1 MALFK
6 ILKGQ
11 QARLPNTSKQGYAY
25 YTTDKGKFY
34 IFNSETQRRTLNPD
48 IKITIG
54 NQTKTSTTLSPE
66 VAFDLASIGAAAADH
81 NHDNRYLKLSGGTM
95 TGTITLLGNQY
106 ADSYSG
112 ALNANNSNIYGVNS
126 IYTANL
132 ADTSAEGIHF
142 YRTSTTVDS
151 LWIKN
156 GVIYFTPNRT
166 LGKTGIDYTIIHS
179 GNYTDYTVKKDG
191 TGATGNWNIN
201 INKNA
206 ATATKLQ
213 TPRSLWGNS
222 FDGSS
227 DISGNITLKDGDQLN
242 MQGEGDGFAFN
253 YWDGKTTPQSTR
265 FYDGQANQIV
275 RFASNGN
282 VGIGTS
288 NPTSKLQVN
297 GDSLF
302 QGETVTRIVR
312 PEETK
317 KYSLGTDDYKWSALY
332 VSGNAQ
338 IDGSIK
344 NLAVNG
350 GIYWNPYVES
360 TDDAS
365 DVASIEVIKTGVAG
379 GTQLRIQQQNDVNDV
394 VNIVTQA
401 TTGFKHNGHTVW
413 DDTNDGP
420 GSGADAD
427 LLDGCHGSY
436 QPSPNTYVRRED
448 NGYTKQNY
456 ILYTPNKGQNPSI
469 GSFVVT
475 NTGDNYLRFATKTNV
490 VNQLA
495 ESPGTLINNNGHTY
509 SITVTGN
516 ANTYYPVVID
526 TPLEKEAINYVSIWK
541 NLGSQTATYTGN
553 HDSGTSSMWLIY
565 EVRKWLQDGN
575 GGYLKCWYYSMPYA
589 NLCAT
594 TSAAGSG
601 SGKLVVY
608 LRGGGTSYNISTTY
622 KSSVSVYYQ
631 QTNLGDNSYPV
642 RVSPTTSISNS
653 GKCSTTFLGYGD
665 VAGNAD
671 TSTIPLGFAS
681 RNTNATW
688 GNQTGTTITCW
699 DQSSGG
705 SVEFRRNNPSNGKL
719 SIKVNGRF
727 YGNEGSYPAMLI
739 RWRNDYWGL
748 GNPDGDD
755 SDWIRTTVNGLIPFQ
770 SGGQGNGHSALGTS
784 SWYFKEAFIDTV
796 NGTNLYL
803 RGQTGNRLI
812 WLNSSK
818 MLDTTGHYASG
829 SKIAVNSTEEP
840 GYNFYVNG
848 NSYFTGTIRAKTVGS
863 SWIDGQKGTDRSAL
877 LVTDATDSD
886 SYWPWISHHNISSK
900 RYFSL
905 GQLANSIYLIGTT
918 DTRTTNGYDYG
929 WQFDF
934 SNGVMTVPGNI
945 QPVSTNTQTLG
956 TSSLRWAKVYIGTA
970 DTYGSTTKGVYWNAG
985 VPTAMTYE
993 LKSTVNN
1000 GTATRIAYYSGTNAV
1015 SSGSIVTDGSFLHD
1029 VSSLYVTKNDWE
1041 FALGHNYTNQ
1051 DAYLSAD
1058 AGGIRI
1064 QFQNMDVGQTYTWIR
1079 PDFIQIGKKASD
1091 GNNSAMIW
1099 TDNASGSITANGT
1112 IKAGSNLQL
1121 WTDEQGGNID
1131 IIDNSSTRHYQFD
1144 AFDGNLR
1151 LYSQKCSD
1159 NSGFLVITLLD
1170 ANGNTTLNNI
1180 YGNAQH
1186 LLINGVTW
1194 SSNWNWSGQGGQPA
1208 WLWGSNDGAN
1218 MYVWNPSNFSVYR
1231 AKELY
1236 NTDTGTNRIYCGP
1249 NDSADGA
1256 GGRLNNLVISSWWGV
1271 SFTTGC
1277 GGTNYSGTTA
1287 VGIDCRYGNISAGGS
1302 LWISQH
1308 NDTGGGLHLG
1318 DDGGFYDFNNGYGT
1332 AAFSS
1337 GLIVARGKDQ
1347 NNTAIS
1353 LAVEG
1358 RGWAYSSSEAQFGVH
1373 CDSSGRNFYLYANG
1387 TNRGIFS
1394 AGAGSVILLHNDDI
1408 IHMYANSYHN
1418 KSDIRL
1424 KQNIF
1429 NLKQKQSINFIR
1441 QLQPV
1446 KFQFKHTDKYCF
1458 GFIAQDVLKVMKNF
1472 NLKEKDYN
1480 LVTKPEFDPNHPEN
1494 ERYYDISYTELIA
1507 PTIKAVQ
1514 YLDKQIEQNK
1524 QKEKELQQ
1532 QILKLKSQI
1541 QLLNAKLDTLV
1552 VSHL

>member
-34 IFNSETQRRTLNPD
+34 IFNSKTQRRTLNPD

-66 VAFDLASIGAAAADH
+66 VAFDLASIGAAAAGH
-81 NHDNRYLKLSGGTM
+81 NHDDKYLKLSGGTM
-95 TGTITLLGNQY
+95 TGDIIFTNK
-106 ADSYSG
+106 D
-112 ALNANNSNIYGVNS
+112 ANRLIWTDKNKKV
-126 IYTANL
+126 
-132 ADTSAEGIHF
+132 
-142 YRTSTTVDS
+142 STTGHYATSDRVAINS
-151 LWIKN
+151 ASYPGYNLLVN
-156 GVIYFTPNRT
+156 GTT
-166 LGKTGIDYTIIHS
+166 HLQGQ
-179 GNYTDYTVKKDG
+179 
-191 TGATGNWNIN
+191 
-201 INKNA
+201 A
-206 ATATKLQ
+206 ATRT
-213 TPRSLWGNS
+213 
-222 FDGSS
+222 
-227 DISGNITLKDGDQLN
+227 
-242 MQGEGDGFAFN
+242 
-253 YWDGKTTPQSTR
+253 
-265 FYDGQANQIV
+265 
-275 RFASNGN
+275 
-282 VGIGTS
+282 
-288 NPTSKLQVN
+288 
-297 GDSLF
+297 
-302 QGETVTRIVR
+302 VR
-312 PEETK
+312 PDENK
-317 KYSLGTDDYKWSALY
+317 QYSLGTNDYRWSALY
-332 VSGNAQ
+332 VAGNAQ

-360 TDDAS
+360 TGDAS
-365 DVASIEVIKTGVAG
+365 DAASIEVIKAGVSG
-379 GTQLRIQQQNDVNDV
+379 GTQLRIQQQNDANDV
-394 VNIVTQA
+394 VNIVTNA

-413 DDTNDGP
+413 DDANDGP

-436 QPSPNTYVRRED
+436 QPSANTYVRREG

-509 SITVTGN
+509 SITVTGD

-541 NLGSQTATYTGN
+541 NLGSKTATYTGN
-553 HDSGTSSMWLIY
+553 HTNGTSSMWLIY
-565 EVRKWLQDGN
+565 EVRTQYWDGN

-589 NLCAT
+589 NLCANT
-594 TSAAGSG
+594 ISAGKSA
-601 SGKLVVY
+601 GKLVVY
-608 LRGGGTSYNISTTY
+608 LRGGTTSYNISTTY

-642 RVSPTTSISNS
+642 RVSPTTSISNR

-665 VAGNAD
+665 VVGNAD
-671 TSTIPLGFAS
+671 SATIPLGFAS

-739 RWRNDYWGL
+739 RWRNNYWGL

-755 SDWIRTTVNGLIPFQ
+755 SDWIRTPVNGLIPFQ
-770 SGGQGNGHSALGTS
+770 SGGQGNGNSALGTS

-803 RGQTGNRLI
+803 RGQTANRLV

-905 GQLANSIYLIGTT
+905 GQSANSIYLIGTT

-929 WQFDF
+929 WQFNF

-1015 SSGSIVTDGSFLHD
+1015 SSGSIVTNGSFLHN
-1029 VSSLYVTKNDWE
+1029 VSSLYVTKNDWV
-1041 FALGHNYTNQ
+1041 FDLGHNYTNQ

-1064 QFQNMDVGQTYTWIR
+1064 AFNTTNEGQTMTSIR
-1079 PDFIQIGKKASD
+1079 PDSIYIGKKDSD
-1091 GNNSAMIW
+1091 GDFHDTIT
-1099 TDNASGSITANGT
+1099 TDNASGSITMTGQL
-1112 IKAGSNLQL
+1112 KVGDKVKL
-1121 WTDEQGGNID
+1121 WTDSEGGNID
-1131 IIDNSSTRHYQFD
+1131 LIDNSSTRHYQID
-1144 AFDGNLR
+1144 AFNGNLR
-1151 LYSQKCSD
+1151 LYSQLYQND
-1159 NSGFLVITLLD
+1159 SGLLRITLLD
-1170 ANGNTTLNNI
+1170 TNGNTTLNNI
-1180 YGNAQH
+1180 YTSTIYA
-1186 LLINGVTW
+1186 
-1194 SSNWNWSGQGGQPA
+1194 SNWFRSQGDSGWYNQNYDGGWYMSDSTWIRSFHNKSLYTGTGTIRSEREIQSTSIGGVCQFRA
-1208 WLWGSNDGAN
+1208 IGGAYGAMLRNDGADTWILLTN
-1218 MYVWNPSNFSVYR
+1218 AWDQYGSWNGLRPFRINNGSGGVYIQTSLIYQHFTPVGNLYVGWN
-1231 AKELY
+1231 E
-1236 NTDTGTNRIYCGP
+1236 G
-1249 NDSADGA
+1249 
-1256 GGRLNNLVISSWWGV
+1256 SSPALTASYG
-1271 SFTTGC
+1271 
-1277 GGTNYSGTTA
+1277 GTTA
-1287 VGIDCRYGNISAGGS
+1287 SGSGNVITEARMRAAIANKHGS
-1302 LWISQH
+1302 
-1308 NDTGGGLHLG
+1308 DRR
-1318 DDGGFYDFNNGYGT
+1318 
-1332 AAFSS
+1332 
-1337 GLIVARGKDQ
+1337 V
-1347 NNTAIS
+1347 
-1353 LAVEG
+1353 
-1358 RGWAYSSSEAQFGVH
+1358 
-1373 CDSSGRNFYLYANG
+1373 
-1387 TNRGIFS
+1387 
-1394 AGAGSVILLHNDDI
+1394 
-1408 IHMYANSYHN
+1408 
-1418 KSDIRL
+1418 
-1424 KQNIF
+1424 KQNIRDLSIQTIKKIYMNF
-1429 NLKQKQSINFIR
+1429 KPVRYEFKQGA
-1441 QLQPV
+1441 LA
-1446 KFQFKHTDKYCF
+1446 DKYAPGERF
-1458 GFIAQDVLKVMKNF
+1458 GYIAQDMESSFLKYGVNPGQLVYHQHNIDKTSKLYSYLGEC
-1472 NLKEKDYN
+1472 NLYTIDYEN
-1480 LVTKPEFDPNHPEN
+1480 LHALHTLMIQQHD
-1494 ERYYDISYTELIA
+1494 S
-1507 PTIKAVQ
+1507 
-1514 YLDKQIEQNK
+1514 QIEQLKKQNK
-1524 QKEKELQQ
+1524 KLQQ
-1532 QILKLKSQI
+1532 QI

>member
-66 VAFDLASIGAAAADH
+66 VAFDLASIGAAAAGH

-95 TGTITLLGNQY
+95 TGDIIFTNK
-106 ADSYSG
+106 D
-112 ALNANNSNIYGVNS
+112 ANRLIWTDEDKKV
-126 IYTANL
+126 
-132 ADTSAEGIHF
+132 
-142 YRTSTTVDS
+142 STT
-151 LWIKN
+151 
-156 GVIYFTPNRT
+156 GHY
-166 LGKTGIDYTIIHS
+166 
-179 GNYTDYTVKKDG
+179 
-191 TGATGNWNIN
+191 ATSDRVAIN
-201 INKNA
+201 
-206 ATATKLQ
+206 
-213 TPRSLWGNS
+213 S
-222 FDGSS
+222 
-227 DISGNITLKDGDQLN
+227 
-242 MQGEGDGFAFN
+242 
-253 YWDGKTTPQSTR
+253 
-265 FYDGQANQIV
+265 
-275 RFASNGN
+275 ASYPGYN
-282 VGIGTS
+282 
-288 NPTSKLQVN
+288 LLVN
-297 GDSLF
+297 GTTLF

-350 GIYWNPYVES
+350 GIYWNPHVES
-360 TDDAS
+360 TGDAS
-365 DVASIEVIKTGVAG
+365 DAASIEVITAGVAG
-379 GTQLRIQQQNDVNDV
+379 GTQLRIQQQNDANDV
-394 VNIVTQA
+394 VNIVTNA

-436 QPSPNTYVRRED
+436 QPSANTYVRREG

-456 ILYTPNKGQNPSI
+456 ILYTPNKDQNPSI

-475 NTGDNYLRFATKTNV
+475 NTGDNYLRFATKINV

-509 SITVTGN
+509 SITVTGD

-553 HDSGTSSMWLIY
+553 HDNGTSSMWLIY
-565 EVRKWLQDGN
+565 EVRKWVQDGN

-594 TSAAGSG
+594 TSAVGSG

-631 QTNLGDNSYPV
+631 QTNLGDSSSPV
-642 RVSPTTSISNS
+642 RVSPTTSISNR
-653 GKCSTTFLGYGD
+653 GKYSTTFLGYGD

-739 RWRNDYWGL
+739 RWRNNYWGL

-755 SDWIRTTVNGLIPFQ
+755 SDQIRTTVNGLIPFQ

-803 RGQTGNRLI
+803 HGQTANRLV
-812 WLNSSK
+812 WLNGSK
-818 MLDTTGHYASG
+818 MLDTAGHYASG
-829 SKIAVNSTEEP
+829 SKVAINSTSEP

-848 NSYFTGTIRAKTVGS
+848 TSYFVNNVGIAGTDTSYKLYVNGKSYFTGTIRAKTVGS

-877 LVTDATDSD
+877 LVTDATDSE

-918 DTRTTNGYDYG
+918 DTRTTDGYDYG

-956 TSSLRWAKVYIGTA
+956 TSSLRWVKVYIGTA

-993 LKSTVNN
+993 LKSTVND

-1015 SSGSIVTDGSFLHD
+1015 SSGSIITDGSYLRNIGGYNN
-1029 VSSLYVTKNDWE
+1029 SSYSLSAESAIINNYLNIAGISSSPTRYKLYV
-1041 FALGHNYTNQ
+1041 
-1051 DAYLSAD
+1051 
-1058 AGGIRI
+1058 
-1064 QFQNMDVGQTYTWIR
+1064 VGQSWISGTLWNQHLYPETTKTYDLGST
-1079 PDFIQIGKKASD
+1079 SY
-1091 GNNSAMIW
+1091 IW
-1099 TDNASGSITANGT
+1099 
-1112 IKAGSNLQL
+1112 
-1121 WTDEQGGNID
+1121 
-1131 IIDNSSTRHYQFD
+1131 
-1144 AFDGNLR
+1144 
-1151 LYSQKCSD
+1151 
-1159 NSGFLVITLLD
+1159 
-1170 ANGNTTLNNI
+1170 NNI
-1180 YGNAQH
+1180 YGNQ
-1186 LLINGVTW
+1186 
-1194 SSNWNWSGQGGQPA
+1194 
-1208 WLWGSNDGAN
+1208 LW
-1218 MYVWNPSNFSVYR
+1218 
-1231 AKELY
+1231 LY
-1236 NTDTGTNRIYCGP
+1236 NLQEGNSDVTDNTEILTSWASNNGF
-1249 NDSADGA
+1249 NDSNAIGKVYKRDAIHLYNYTISKADNRYVKKA
-1256 GGRLNNLVISSWWGV
+1256 GDTMTGNLILNNKKRLIFYTTWTGQIRAGDSDQQPWAGQALRNLVISSWYSV
-1271 SFTTGC
+1271 SFTTSC
-1277 GGTNYSGTTA
+1277 PSQVYTNTTA
-1287 VGIDCRYGNISAGGS
+1287 VGIDCRNGHIMAGG
-1302 LWISQH
+1302 IVFAKNGFSQ
-1308 NDTGGGLHLG
+1308 N
-1318 DDGGFYDFNNGYGT
+1318 
-1332 AAFSS
+1332 
-1337 GLIVARGKDQ
+1337 
-1347 NNTAIS
+1347 
-1353 LAVEG
+1353 
-1358 RGWAYSSSEAQFGVH
+1358 
-1373 CDSSGRNFYLYANG
+1373 
-1387 TNRGIFS
+1387 
-1394 AGAGSVILLHNDDI
+1394 
-1408 IHMYANSYHN
+1408 
-1418 KSDIRL
+1418 SDIRL
-1424 KQNIF
+1424 KKSITTITE
-1429 NLKQKQSINFIR
+1429 KDSINFIR
-1441 QLQPV
+1441 KVSPV
-1446 KFQFKHTDKYCF
+1446 KFQYHEEHRYSF
-1458 GFIAQDVLKVMKNF
+1458 GFIAQDILKTMSIF
-1472 NLKEKDYN
+1472 NLNENNCTLVSNNKYNSKES
-1480 LVTKPEFDPNHPEN
+1480 
-1494 ERYYDISYTELIA
+1494 YYSLSYTELIA

>member
-66 VAFDLASIGAAAADH
+66 VAFDLASIGAAAAGH
-81 NHDNRYLKLSGGTM
+81 NHDNRYLKLSGGTV
-95 TGTITLLGNQY
+95 TGDIIFTNK
-106 ADSYSG
+106 D
-112 ALNANNSNIYGVNS
+112 ANRLIWTDEDKKV
-126 IYTANL
+126 
-132 ADTSAEGIHF
+132 
-142 YRTSTTVDS
+142 STT
-151 LWIKN
+151 
-156 GVIYFTPNRT
+156 GHY
-166 LGKTGIDYTIIHS
+166 
-179 GNYTDYTVKKDG
+179 
-191 TGATGNWNIN
+191 ATSDRVAIN
-201 INKNA
+201 
-206 ATATKLQ
+206 
-213 TPRSLWGNS
+213 S
-222 FDGSS
+222 
-227 DISGNITLKDGDQLN
+227 
-242 MQGEGDGFAFN
+242 
-253 YWDGKTTPQSTR
+253 
-265 FYDGQANQIV
+265 
-275 RFASNGN
+275 ASYPGYN
-282 VGIGTS
+282 
-288 NPTSKLQVN
+288 LLVN
-297 GDSLF
+297 GTTLF

-365 DVASIEVIKTGVAG
+365 DAASIEVIKAGVAG
-379 GTQLRIQQQNDVNDV
+379 GTQLRIQQQNDANDV
-394 VNIVTQA
+394 VNIVTNA

-509 SITVTGN
+509 SITVTGD

-594 TSAAGSG
+594 TSAAGSD

-631 QTNLGDNSYPV
+631 QTNLGDSSSPV
-642 RVSPTTSISNS
+642 RVSPTTSISNR

-705 SVEFRRNNPSNGKL
+705 SIEFRRNNPSNGKL

-739 RWRNDYWGL
+739 RLRNNYWGL

-755 SDWIRTTVNGLIPFQ
+755 SDQIRTTVNGLIPFQ

-803 RGQTGNRLI
+803 RGQTANRLV
-812 WLNSSK
+812 WLNGSK

-829 SKIAVNSTEEP
+829 SKVAINSTSEP

-848 NSYFTGTIRAKTVGS
+848 TSYLNGI
-863 SWIDGQKGTDRSAL
+863 L
-877 LVTDATDSD
+877 NVTST
-886 SYWPWISHHNISSK
+886 
-900 RYFSL
+900 L
-905 GQLANSIYLIGTT
+905 
-918 DTRTTNGYDYG
+918 
-929 WQFDF
+929 
-934 SNGVMTVPGNI
+934 
-945 QPVSTNTQTLG
+945 QPTSTNTQTLG

-993 LKSTVNN
+993 LKSTVNS
-1000 GTATRIAYYSGTNAV
+1000 GTATRIAYYSDTNAV
-1015 SSGSIVTDGSFLHD
+1015 SSGSIVTDGSYLRNIGGYNN
-1029 VSSLYVTKNDWE
+1029 SSYSLSAESAIINNYLNIAGISSSPTRYKLYV
-1041 FALGHNYTNQ
+1041 
-1051 DAYLSAD
+1051 
-1058 AGGIRI
+1058 
-1064 QFQNMDVGQTYTWIR
+1064 VGQSWISGTLWNQHLYPEATKTYDLGST
-1079 PDFIQIGKKASD
+1079 SY
-1091 GNNSAMIW
+1091 IW
-1099 TDNASGSITANGT
+1099 
-1112 IKAGSNLQL
+1112 
-1121 WTDEQGGNID
+1121 
-1131 IIDNSSTRHYQFD
+1131 
-1144 AFDGNLR
+1144 
-1151 LYSQKCSD
+1151 
-1159 NSGFLVITLLD
+1159 
-1170 ANGNTTLNNI
+1170 NNI
-1180 YGNAQH
+1180 YGNQ
-1186 LLINGVTW
+1186 L
-1194 SSNWNWSGQGGQPA
+1194 
-1208 WLWGSNDGAN
+1208 WLYNLQEGNLDITDNTEILTSYASNDGFAD
-1218 MYVWNPSNFSVYR
+1218 SNAVGKVYKR
-1231 AKELY
+1231 DAIHLY
-1236 NTDTGTNRIYCGP
+1236 NYIISKTDNFYVKKAGDTMTGSLSFSGIGDVAT
-1249 NDSADGA
+1249 SAKISWSGSTDGA
-1256 GGRLNNLVISSWWGV
+1256 DIYYQTTAADQGNLVLNTRDDANCYIRFAYNGAFKSYIRTNDGTYIGKLLGISDGTSWINGQRYEKGGFNLSDATNTTDYWPWLRQTNTSSARWFSFGTLGNCFYMIGSSTGRTDNGYDHGLCYDISNGNLSGINGIYTNTIKAYNYISIDGNLWV
-1271 SFTTGC
+1271 SQ
-1277 GGTNYSGTTA
+1277 NNA
-1287 VGIDCRYGNISAGGS
+1287 
-1302 LWISQH
+1302 
-1308 NDTGGGLHLG
+1308 TGGGIHLA
-1318 DDGGFYDFNNGYGT
+1318 DDGGFYDWNNGWGT

-1347 NNTAIS
+1347 NNSAIS
-1353 LAVEG
+1353 LSAEG
-1358 RGWAYSSSEAQFGVH
+1358 RGWASSSSEAQFGVQS
-1373 CDSSGRNFYLYANG
+1373 DSSGRNFYLYANG
-1387 TNRGIFS
+1387 SNRGIFS
-1394 AGAGSVILLHNDDI
+1394 GNLGSVILLHNDDI
-1408 IHMYANSYHN
+1408 VHMYANTYHN
-1418 KSDIRL
+1418 RSDIRL

-1429 NLKQKQSINFIR
+1429 NLKQKQSVNFIR

-1524 QKEKELQQ
+1524 QKEKELKQ
-1532 QILKLKSQI
+1532 QISKLKSQI

>member
-66 VAFDLASIGAAAADH
+66 VAFDLASIGAAAAGH

-95 TGTITLLGNQY
+95 TGDIIFTNK
-106 ADSYSG
+106 D
-112 ALNANNSNIYGVNS
+112 ANRLIWTDEDKKV
-126 IYTANL
+126 
-132 ADTSAEGIHF
+132 
-142 YRTSTTVDS
+142 STTGHYATSDRVAINS
-151 LWIKN
+151 ASYPGYNLLVN
-156 GVIYFTPNRT
+156 GTT
-166 LGKTGIDYTIIHS
+166 HLQGQ
-179 GNYTDYTVKKDG
+179 
-191 TGATGNWNIN
+191 
-201 INKNA
+201 
-206 ATATKLQ
+206 TATR
-213 TPRSLWGNS
+213 T
-222 FDGSS
+222 
-227 DISGNITLKDGDQLN
+227 
-242 MQGEGDGFAFN
+242 
-253 YWDGKTTPQSTR
+253 
-265 FYDGQANQIV
+265 
-275 RFASNGN
+275 
-282 VGIGTS
+282 
-288 NPTSKLQVN
+288 
-297 GDSLF
+297 
-302 QGETVTRIVR
+302 VR
-312 PEETK
+312 PDENK
-317 KYSLGTDDYKWSALY
+317 KYSLGTNDYRWSALY
-332 VSGNAQ
+332 VAGNAQ

-344 NLAVNG
+344 NLAVGG
-350 GIYWNPYVES
+350 GIYWNPHVES
-360 TDDAS
+360 TGDDS
-365 DVASIEVIKTGVAG
+365 DAASIEVIKAGVSG
-379 GTQLRIQQQNDVNDV
+379 GTQLRIQQQNDANDV
-394 VNIVTQA
+394 VNIVTNA

-436 QPSPNTYVRRED
+436 QPSANTYVRREG

-456 ILYTPNKGQNPSI
+456 ILYTPNKDQNPSI

-509 SITVTGN
+509 SITVTGD

-553 HDSGTSSMWLIY
+553 HDNGTSSMWLIY
-565 EVRKWLQDGN
+565 EVRKWVQDGN

-594 TSAAGSG
+594 TSAVGSG

-631 QTNLGDNSYPV
+631 QTNLGDSSSPV
-642 RVSPTTSISNS
+642 RVSPTTSISNR
-653 GKCSTTFLGYGD
+653 GKYSTTFLGYGD
-665 VAGNAD
+665 IAGNAD

-739 RWRNDYWGL
+739 RWRNNYWGL

-755 SDWIRTTVNGLIPFQ
+755 SDQIRTTVNGLIPFQ

-803 RGQTGNRLI
+803 HGQTANRLV
-812 WLNSSK
+812 WLNGSK
-818 MLDTTGHYASG
+818 MLDTAGHYASG
-829 SKIAVNSTEEP
+829 SKVAINSTSEP

-848 NSYFTGTIRAKTVGS
+848 TSYFVNNVGIAGTDTSYKLYVNGKSYFTGTIRAKTVGS

-877 LVTDATDSD
+877 LVTDATDSE

-918 DTRTTNGYDYG
+918 DTRTTDGYDYG

-956 TSSLRWAKVYIGTA
+956 TSSLRWVKVYIGTA

-993 LKSTVNN
+993 LKSTVND
-1000 GTATRIAYYSGTNAV
+1000 GTATRIAYYSGTNVV

-1029 VSSLYVTKNDWE
+1029 VSSLYVTKNDWDFDIE
-1041 FALGHNYTNQ
+1041 
-1051 DAYLSAD
+1051 
-1058 AGGIRI
+1058 
-1064 QFQNMDVGQTYTWIR
+1064 QTYTWIR
-1079 PDFIQIGKKASD
+1079 PDSIQIGKKASD
-1091 GNNSAMIW
+1091 GNTHATIW

-1112 IKAGSNLQL
+1112 IKAGSKLRL
-1121 WTDEQGGNID
+1121 WTDEQGGNVD

-1159 NSGFLVITLLD
+1159 NSGYLGITLLD
-1170 ANGNTTLNNI
+1170 TDGNTTLNNI

-1236 NTDTGTNRIYCGP
+1236 NTDRGTNQIYCGP

-1308 NDTGGGLHLG
+1308 NDTGGGLHLA

-1347 NNTAIS
+1347 NNTAINLS
-1353 LAVEG
+1353 SAG
-1358 RGWAYSSSEAQFGVH
+1358 RGWAYSSSEAQFGVQ
-1373 CDSSGRNFYLYANG
+1373 CDSAGDVYLYANG
-1387 TNRGIFS
+1387 TYRGIYS
-1394 AGAGSVILLHNDDI
+1394 TNVGPVIMIHNDNTV
-1408 IHMYANSYHN
+1408 HMSANAYHN
-1418 KSDIRL
+1418 RSDIRL

-1429 NLKQKQSINFIR
+1429 NLKQKQSVNFIR

-1480 LVTKPEFDPNHPEN
+1480 LVTKPEFDPSHPEN
-1494 ERYYDISYTELIA
+1494 ERYYNISYTELIA

>member
-66 VAFDLASIGAAAADH
+66 VAFDLASIGAAAAGH

-95 TGTITLLGNQY
+95 TGDIIFTNK
-106 ADSYSG
+106 D
-112 ALNANNSNIYGVNS
+112 ANRLIWTDEDKKV
-126 IYTANL
+126 
-132 ADTSAEGIHF
+132 
-142 YRTSTTVDS
+142 STT
-151 LWIKN
+151 
-156 GVIYFTPNRT
+156 GHY
-166 LGKTGIDYTIIHS
+166 
-179 GNYTDYTVKKDG
+179 
-191 TGATGNWNIN
+191 ATSDRVAIN
-201 INKNA
+201 
-206 ATATKLQ
+206 
-213 TPRSLWGNS
+213 S
-222 FDGSS
+222 
-227 DISGNITLKDGDQLN
+227 
-242 MQGEGDGFAFN
+242 
-253 YWDGKTTPQSTR
+253 
-265 FYDGQANQIV
+265 
-275 RFASNGN
+275 ASYPGYN
-282 VGIGTS
+282 
-288 NPTSKLQVN
+288 LLVN
-297 GDSLF
+297 GTTLF

-350 GIYWNPYVES
+350 GIYWNPHVES
-360 TDDAS
+360 TGDAS
-365 DVASIEVIKTGVAG
+365 DAASIEVITAGVAG
-379 GTQLRIQQQNDVNDV
+379 GTQLRIQQQNDANDV
-394 VNIVTQA
+394 VNIVTNA

-436 QPSPNTYVRRED
+436 QPSANTYVRREG

-456 ILYTPNKGQNPSI
+456 ILYTPNKDQNPSI

-475 NTGDNYLRFATKTNV
+475 NTGDNYLRFATKINV

-509 SITVTGN
+509 SITVTGD

-553 HDSGTSSMWLIY
+553 HDNGTSSMWLIY
-565 EVRKWLQDGN
+565 EVRKWVQDGN

-594 TSAAGSG
+594 TSAVGSG

-631 QTNLGDNSYPV
+631 QTNLGDSSSPV
-642 RVSPTTSISNS
+642 RVSPTTSISNR
-653 GKCSTTFLGYGD
+653 GKYSTTFLGYGD

-681 RNTNATW
+681 RNTNVTW

-739 RWRNDYWGL
+739 RWRNNYWGL

-770 SGGQGNGHSALGTS
+770 SGGQGNGNSALGTS

-803 RGQTGNRLI
+803 HGQTANRLV
-812 WLNSSK
+812 WLNGSK
-818 MLDTTGHYASG
+818 MLDTAGHYASG
-829 SKIAVNSTEEP
+829 SKVAINSTSEP

-848 NSYFTGTIRAKTVGS
+848 TSYFVNNVGIAGTDTSYKLYVNGKSYFTGTIRAKTVGS

-877 LVTDATDSD
+877 LVTDATDSE

-918 DTRTTNGYDYG
+918 DTRTTDGYDYG

-956 TSSLRWAKVYIGTA
+956 TSSLRWVKVYIGTA

-993 LKSTVNN
+993 LKSTVND
-1000 GTATRIAYYSGTNAV
+1000 GTATRIAYYSGTNVV

-1029 VSSLYVTKNDWE
+1029 VSSLYVTKNDWDFDIE
-1041 FALGHNYTNQ
+1041 
-1051 DAYLSAD
+1051 
-1058 AGGIRI
+1058 
-1064 QFQNMDVGQTYTWIR
+1064 QTYTWIR
-1079 PDFIQIGKKASD
+1079 PDSIQIGKKASD
-1091 GNNSAMIW
+1091 GNTHATIW

-1112 IKAGSNLQL
+1112 IKAGSKLRL
-1121 WTDEQGGNID
+1121 WTDEQGGNVD

-1159 NSGFLVITLLD
+1159 NSGYLGITLLD
-1170 ANGNTTLNNI
+1170 TDGNTTLNNI

-1236 NTDTGTNRIYCGP
+1236 NTDRGTNQIYCGP

-1394 AGAGSVILLHNDDI
+1394 AGVGSVIVLHNDNTVY
-1408 IHMYANSYHN
+1408 MYANTYGN
-1418 KSDIRL
+1418 RSDIRL

-1429 NLKQKQSINFIR
+1429 NLKQKQSVNFIR

-1480 LVTKPEFDPNHPEN
+1480 LVTKPEFDPSHPEN
-1494 ERYYDISYTELIA
+1494 ERYYNISYTELIA

>member
-66 VAFDLASIGAAAADH
+66 VAFDLASIGAAAAGH

-95 TGTITLLGNQY
+95 TGDIIFTNK
-106 ADSYSG
+106 D
-112 ALNANNSNIYGVNS
+112 ANRLIWTDEDKKV
-126 IYTANL
+126 
-132 ADTSAEGIHF
+132 
-142 YRTSTTVDS
+142 STTGHYATSDRVAINS
-151 LWIKN
+151 ASYPGYNLLVN
-156 GVIYFTPNRT
+156 GTT
-166 LGKTGIDYTIIHS
+166 HLQGQ
-179 GNYTDYTVKKDG
+179 
-191 TGATGNWNIN
+191 
-201 INKNA
+201 
-206 ATATKLQ
+206 TATR
-213 TPRSLWGNS
+213 T
-222 FDGSS
+222 
-227 DISGNITLKDGDQLN
+227 
-242 MQGEGDGFAFN
+242 
-253 YWDGKTTPQSTR
+253 
-265 FYDGQANQIV
+265 
-275 RFASNGN
+275 
-282 VGIGTS
+282 
-288 NPTSKLQVN
+288 
-297 GDSLF
+297 
-302 QGETVTRIVR
+302 VR
-312 PEETK
+312 PDENK
-317 KYSLGTDDYKWSALY
+317 KYSLGTNDYRWSALY
-332 VSGNAQ
+332 VAGNAQ

-344 NLAVNG
+344 NLAVGG
-350 GIYWNPYVES
+350 GIYWNPHVES
-360 TDDAS
+360 TGDDS
-365 DVASIEVIKTGVAG
+365 DAASIEVIKAGVSG
-379 GTQLRIQQQNDVNDV
+379 GTQLRIQQQNDANDV
-394 VNIVTQA
+394 VNIVTNA

-436 QPSPNTYVRRED
+436 QPSANTYVRREG

-456 ILYTPNKGQNPSI
+456 ILYTPNKDQNPSI

-509 SITVTGN
+509 SITVTGD

-553 HDSGTSSMWLIY
+553 HDNGTSSMWLIY
-565 EVRKWLQDGN
+565 EVRKWVQDGN

-594 TSAAGSG
+594 TSAVGSG

-631 QTNLGDNSYPV
+631 QTNLGDSSSPV
-642 RVSPTTSISNS
+642 RVSPTTSISNR
-653 GKCSTTFLGYGD
+653 GKYSTTFLGYGD
-665 VAGNAD
+665 IAGNAD

-739 RWRNDYWGL
+739 RWRNNYWGL

-755 SDWIRTTVNGLIPFQ
+755 SDQIRTTVNGLIPFQ

-803 RGQTGNRLI
+803 HGQTANRLV
-812 WLNSSK
+812 WLNGSK
-818 MLDTTGHYASG
+818 MLDTAGHYASG
-829 SKIAVNSTEEP
+829 SKVAINSTSEP

-848 NSYFTGTIRAKTVGS
+848 TSYFVNNVGIAGTDTSYKLYVNGKSYFTGTIRAKTVGS

-877 LVTDATDSD
+877 LVTDATDSE

-918 DTRTTNGYDYG
+918 DTRTTDGYDYG

-956 TSSLRWAKVYIGTA
+956 TSSLRWVKVYIGTA

-993 LKSTVNN
+993 LKSTVND
-1000 GTATRIAYYSGTNAV
+1000 GTATRIAYYSGTNVV

-1029 VSSLYVTKNDWE
+1029 VSSLYVTKNDWDFDIE
-1041 FALGHNYTNQ
+1041 
-1051 DAYLSAD
+1051 
-1058 AGGIRI
+1058 
-1064 QFQNMDVGQTYTWIR
+1064 QTYTWIR
-1079 PDFIQIGKKASD
+1079 PDSIQIGKKASD
-1091 GNNSAMIW
+1091 GNTHATIW

-1112 IKAGSNLQL
+1112 IKAGSKLRL
-1121 WTDEQGGNID
+1121 WTDEQGGNVD

-1159 NSGFLVITLLD
+1159 NSGYLGITLLD
-1170 ANGNTTLNNI
+1170 TDGNTTLNNI

-1236 NTDTGTNRIYCGP
+1236 NTDRGTNQIYCGP

-1308 NDTGGGLHLG
+1308 NDTGGGLHLA

-1347 NNTAIS
+1347 NNTAINLS
-1353 LAVEG
+1353 SAG
-1358 RGWAYSSSEAQFGVH
+1358 RGWAYSSSEAQFGVQ
-1373 CDSSGRNFYLYANG
+1373 CDSAGDVYLYANG
-1387 TNRGIFS
+1387 TYRGIYS
-1394 AGAGSVILLHNDDI
+1394 TNVGPVIMIHNDNTV
-1408 IHMYANSYHN
+1408 HMSANAYHN
-1418 KSDIRL
+1418 RSDIRL

-1429 NLKQKQSINFIR
+1429 NLKQKQSVNFIR

-1494 ERYYDISYTELIA
+1494 ERYYNISYTELIA

>member
-34 IFNSETQRRTLNPD
+34 IFNSKTQRRTLNPD

-112 ALNANNSNIYGVNS
+112 ALNANNSNIYGVHS

-166 LGKTGIDYTIIHS
+166 LGKTGTDYTVIHS

-631 QTNLGDNSYPV
+631 QTNLGDSSSPV
-642 RVSPTTSISNS
+642 RVSPTTSISNR

-699 DQSSGG
+699 NQSSGG
-705 SVEFRRNNPSNGKL
+705 SIEFRRNNPSNGKL

-739 RWRNDYWGL
+739 RLRNNYWGL

-755 SDWIRTTVNGLIPFQ
+755 SDQIRTTVNGLIPFQ

-829 SKIAVNSTEEP
+829 SKIAVNSTSEP

-848 NSYFTGTIRAKTVGS
+848 ST
-863 SWIDGQKGTDRSAL
+863 
-877 LVTDATDSD
+877 
-886 SYWPWISHHNISSK
+886 
-900 RYFSL
+900 
-905 GQLANSIYLIGTT
+905 YL
-918 DTRTTNGYDYG
+918 NGILNVA
-929 WQFDF
+929 
-934 SNGVMTVPGNI
+934 STL
-945 QPVSTNTQTLG
+945 QPTSTNTQTLG

-993 LKSTVNN
+993 LKSTVNS
-1000 GTATRIAYYSGTNAV
+1000 GTATRIAYYSDTNAV
-1015 SSGSIVTDGSFLHD
+1015 SSGSIVTDGSYLRNIGGYNN
-1029 VSSLYVTKNDWE
+1029 SSYSLSAESAIINNYLNIAGISSSPIRYKLYV
-1041 FALGHNYTNQ
+1041 
-1051 DAYLSAD
+1051 
-1058 AGGIRI
+1058 
-1064 QFQNMDVGQTYTWIR
+1064 VGQSWISGTLWNQHLYPEATKTYDLGST
-1079 PDFIQIGKKASD
+1079 SY
-1091 GNNSAMIW
+1091 IW
-1099 TDNASGSITANGT
+1099 
-1112 IKAGSNLQL
+1112 
-1121 WTDEQGGNID
+1121 
-1131 IIDNSSTRHYQFD
+1131 
-1144 AFDGNLR
+1144 
-1151 LYSQKCSD
+1151 
-1159 NSGFLVITLLD
+1159 
-1170 ANGNTTLNNI
+1170 NNI
-1180 YGNAQH
+1180 YGNQ
-1186 LLINGVTW
+1186 L
-1194 SSNWNWSGQGGQPA
+1194 
-1208 WLWGSNDGAN
+1208 WLYNLQEGNSDITDNTEILTSYASNDGFAD
-1218 MYVWNPSNFSVYR
+1218 SNAVGKVYKR
-1231 AKELY
+1231 DAIHLY
-1236 NTDTGTNRIYCGP
+1236 NYIISKTDNFYVKKAGDTMTGSLSFSGIGDVAT
-1249 NDSADGA
+1249 SAKISWSGSTDGA
-1256 GGRLNNLVISSWWGV
+1256 DIYYQTTAADQGNLVLNTRDDANCYIRFAYNGAFKSYIRTSDGTYIGKLLGISDGTSWINGQRYEKGGFNLSDATNTTDYWPWLRQTNTSSARWF
-1271 SFTTGC
+1271 SFGTLGNCFYMIGSSTGRTDNGYDHGLC
-1277 GGTNYSGTTA
+1277 Y
-1287 VGIDCRYGNISAGGS
+1287 DISNGS
-1302 LWISQH
+1302 LSGINDIYTNTITANNYISIAGNLWVSQ
-1308 NDTGGGLHLG
+1308 NNATGGGLHLG

-1347 NNTAIS
+1347 NNAAIS

-1358 RGWAYSSSEAQFGVH
+1358 RGWASSSSEAQFGVQS
-1373 CDSSGRNFYLYANG
+1373 DSSGRNFYLYANG

-1394 AGAGSVILLHNDDI
+1394 GNVGSVILLHNDDI
-1408 IHMYANSYHN
+1408 VHMYANTYHN
-1418 KSDIRL
+1418 RSDIRL

-1429 NLKQKQSINFIR
+1429 NLKQKQSVNFIR

-1552 VSHL
+1552 ISYL

>member
-66 VAFDLASIGAAAADH
+66 VAFDLASIGAAAAGH

-95 TGTITLLGNQY
+95 TGDIIFTNK
-106 ADSYSG
+106 D
-112 ALNANNSNIYGVNS
+112 ANRLIWTDEDKKV
-126 IYTANL
+126 
-132 ADTSAEGIHF
+132 
-142 YRTSTTVDS
+142 STT
-151 LWIKN
+151 
-156 GVIYFTPNRT
+156 GHY
-166 LGKTGIDYTIIHS
+166 
-179 GNYTDYTVKKDG
+179 
-191 TGATGNWNIN
+191 ATSDRVAIN
-201 INKNA
+201 
-206 ATATKLQ
+206 
-213 TPRSLWGNS
+213 S
-222 FDGSS
+222 
-227 DISGNITLKDGDQLN
+227 
-242 MQGEGDGFAFN
+242 
-253 YWDGKTTPQSTR
+253 
-265 FYDGQANQIV
+265 
-275 RFASNGN
+275 ASYPGYN
-282 VGIGTS
+282 
-288 NPTSKLQVN
+288 LLVN
-297 GDSLF
+297 GTTLF

-350 GIYWNPYVES
+350 GIYWNPHVES
-360 TDDAS
+360 TGDAS
-365 DVASIEVIKTGVAG
+365 DAASIEVITAGVAG
-379 GTQLRIQQQNDVNDV
+379 GTQLRIQQQNDANDV
-394 VNIVTQA
+394 VNIVTNA

-436 QPSPNTYVRRED
+436 QPSANTYVRREG

-456 ILYTPNKGQNPSI
+456 ILYTPNKDQNPSI

-475 NTGDNYLRFATKTNV
+475 NTGDNYLRFATKINV

-509 SITVTGN
+509 SITVTGD

-553 HDSGTSSMWLIY
+553 HDNGTSSMWLIY
-565 EVRKWLQDGN
+565 EVRKWVQDGN

-594 TSAAGSG
+594 TSAVGSG

-631 QTNLGDNSYPV
+631 QTNLGDSSSPV
-642 RVSPTTSISNS
+642 RVSPTTSISNR
-653 GKCSTTFLGYGD
+653 GKYSTTFLGYGD

-681 RNTNATW
+681 RNTNVTW

-739 RWRNDYWGL
+739 RWRNNYWGL

-755 SDWIRTTVNGLIPFQ
+755 SDWIT
-770 SGGQGNGHSALGTS
+770 GGQGNGNSALGTS

-803 RGQTGNRLI
+803 HGQTANRLV
-812 WLNSSK
+812 WLNGSK
-818 MLDTTGHYASG
+818 MLDTAGHYASG
-829 SKIAVNSTEEP
+829 SKVAINSTSEP

-848 NSYFTGTIRAKTVGS
+848 TSYFVNNVGIAGTDTSYKLYVNGKSYFTGTIRAKTVGS

-877 LVTDATDSD
+877 LVTDATDSE

-918 DTRTTNGYDYG
+918 DTRTTDGYDYG

-956 TSSLRWAKVYIGTA
+956 TSSLRWVKVYIGTA

-993 LKSTVNN
+993 LKSTVND
-1000 GTATRIAYYSGTNAV
+1000 GTATRIAYYSGTNVV

-1029 VSSLYVTKNDWE
+1029 VSSLYVTKNDWDFDIE
-1041 FALGHNYTNQ
+1041 
-1051 DAYLSAD
+1051 
-1058 AGGIRI
+1058 
-1064 QFQNMDVGQTYTWIR
+1064 QTYTWIR
-1079 PDFIQIGKKASD
+1079 PDSIQIGKKASD
-1091 GNNSAMIW
+1091 GNTHATIW

-1112 IKAGSNLQL
+1112 IKAGSKLRL
-1121 WTDEQGGNID
+1121 WTDEQGGNVD

-1159 NSGFLVITLLD
+1159 NSGYLGITLLD
-1170 ANGNTTLNNI
+1170 TDGNTTLNNI

-1236 NTDTGTNRIYCGP
+1236 NTDRGTNQIYCGP

-1394 AGAGSVILLHNDDI
+1394 AGVGSVIVLHNDNTVY
-1408 IHMYANSYHN
+1408 MYANTYGN
-1418 KSDIRL
+1418 RSDIRL

-1429 NLKQKQSINFIR
+1429 NLKQKQSVNFIR

-1480 LVTKPEFDPNHPEN
+1480 LVTKPEFDPSHPEN
-1494 ERYYDISYTELIA
+1494 ERYYNISYTELIA

>member
-34 IFNSETQRRTLNPD
+34 IFNSATQRRTLNPD

-66 VAFDLASIGAAAADH
+66 VAFDLASIGAAAAGH

-95 TGTITLLGNQY
+95 TGDIIFTNK
-106 ADSYSG
+106 D
-112 ALNANNSNIYGVNS
+112 ANRLIWTDEDKKV
-126 IYTANL
+126 
-132 ADTSAEGIHF
+132 
-142 YRTSTTVDS
+142 STTGHYATSDRVAINS
-151 LWIKN
+151 TSEPGYNLLVN
-156 GVIYFTPNRT
+156 GTT
-166 LGKTGIDYTIIHS
+166 HLQGQ
-179 GNYTDYTVKKDG
+179 
-191 TGATGNWNIN
+191 
-201 INKNA
+201 
-206 ATATKLQ
+206 TATR
-213 TPRSLWGNS
+213 T
-222 FDGSS
+222 
-227 DISGNITLKDGDQLN
+227 
-242 MQGEGDGFAFN
+242 
-253 YWDGKTTPQSTR
+253 
-265 FYDGQANQIV
+265 
-275 RFASNGN
+275 
-282 VGIGTS
+282 
-288 NPTSKLQVN
+288 
-297 GDSLF
+297 
-302 QGETVTRIVR
+302 VR

-317 KYSLGTDDYKWSALY
+317 KYSLGTNDYEWSALY

-350 GIYWNPYVES
+350 GIYWNPHVES
-360 TDDAS
+360 TGDAS
-365 DVASIEVIKTGVAG
+365 DAASIEVITAGVAG
-379 GTQLRIQQQNDVNDV
+379 GTQLRIQQQNDANDV
-394 VNIVTQA
+394 VNIVTNA

-436 QPSPNTYVRRED
+436 QPSANTYVRREG

-456 ILYTPNKGQNPSI
+456 ILYTPNKDQNPSI

-509 SITVTGN
+509 SITVTGD

-541 NLGSQTATYTGN
+541 NLGSKTATYTGN
-553 HDSGTSSMWLIY
+553 HPDGTSSMWLIY
-565 EVRKWLQDGN
+565 EVRKWVQDGN

-594 TSAAGSG
+594 TSAVGSG

-642 RVSPTTSISNS
+642 RVSPTTSISNR
-653 GKCSTTFLGYGD
+653 GKYSTTFLGYGD
-665 VAGNAD
+665 VVGNAD

-739 RWRNDYWGL
+739 RWRNNYWGL

-770 SGGQGNGHSALGTS
+770 SGGQGNGNSALGTS

-803 RGQTGNRLI
+803 RGQTANRLV

-829 SKIAVNSTEEP
+829 SKIAVNSIEEP

-848 NSYFTGTIRAKTVGS
+848 NSYFTGTIRAKTAGS
-863 SWIDGQKGTDRSAL
+863 SWIDGQKGTNRSAL

-1064 QFQNMDVGQTYTWIR
+1064 QFYNMDVGQTYTWIR

-1091 GNNSAMIW
+1091 GSNYGTIW

-1112 IKAGSNLQL
+1112 IKAGSKLQL
-1121 WTDEQGGNID
+1121 WTDGQGGNID

-1159 NSGFLVITLLD
+1159 NSGYVGIILLD
-1170 ANGNTTLNNI
+1170 TNGNTTLNNI

-1194 SSNWNWSGQGGQPA
+1194 SSNWNWSGQGGQPS
-1208 WLWGSNDGAN
+1208 WLWGSNDGSN

-1236 NTDTGTNRIYCGP
+1236 NTDRGTNQIYCGP
-1249 NDSADGA
+1249 NDAADGA

-1271 SFTTGC
+1271 SFTTSC
-1277 GGTNYSGTTA
+1277 AATYQNKTA
-1287 VGIDCRYGNISAGGS
+1287 VGIDCRNGHIMAGGS

-1387 TNRGIFS
+1387 SNRGIFS
-1394 AGAGSVILLHNDDI
+1394 AKVGSVILLHNDNI
-1408 IHMYANSYHN
+1408 IHMYANSYH
-1418 KSDIRL
+1418 KRSDIRL

-1429 NLKQKQSINFIR
+1429 NLKQKQSVNFIR

-1494 ERYYDISYTELIA
+1494 ERYYNISYTELIA

>member
-66 VAFDLASIGAAAADH
+66 VAFDLASIGAAAAGH

-95 TGTITLLGNQY
+95 TGDIIFTNK
-106 ADSYSG
+106 D
-112 ALNANNSNIYGVNS
+112 ANRLIWTDEDKKV
-126 IYTANL
+126 
-132 ADTSAEGIHF
+132 
-142 YRTSTTVDS
+142 STT
-151 LWIKN
+151 
-156 GVIYFTPNRT
+156 GHY
-166 LGKTGIDYTIIHS
+166 
-179 GNYTDYTVKKDG
+179 
-191 TGATGNWNIN
+191 ATSDRVAIN
-201 INKNA
+201 
-206 ATATKLQ
+206 
-213 TPRSLWGNS
+213 S
-222 FDGSS
+222 
-227 DISGNITLKDGDQLN
+227 
-242 MQGEGDGFAFN
+242 
-253 YWDGKTTPQSTR
+253 
-265 FYDGQANQIV
+265 
-275 RFASNGN
+275 ASYPGYN
-282 VGIGTS
+282 
-288 NPTSKLQVN
+288 LLVN
-297 GDSLF
+297 GTTLF

-360 TDDAS
+360 TGDAS
-365 DVASIEVIKTGVAG
+365 DAASIEVIKAGVAG
-379 GTQLRIQQQNDVNDV
+379 GTQLRIQQQNDANDV
-394 VNIVTQA
+394 VNIVTNA

-436 QPSPNTYVRRED
+436 QPSANTYVRREG

-456 ILYTPNKGQNPSI
+456 ILYTPNKDQNPSI

-475 NTGDNYLRFATKTNV
+475 NTGDNYLRFATKINV

-509 SITVTGN
+509 SITVTGD

-565 EVRKWLQDGN
+565 EVRNWLWDGN

-631 QTNLGDNSYPV
+631 QTNLGDSSSPV
-642 RVSPTTSISNS
+642 RVSPTTSISNR
-653 GKCSTTFLGYGD
+653 GKYSTTFLGYGD
-665 VAGNAD
+665 VVGNAD

-705 SVEFRRNNPSNGKL
+705 TVEFRRNNPSNGKL

-739 RWRNDYWGL
+739 RWRNNYWGL

-770 SGGQGNGHSALGTS
+770 SGGQGNGNSALGTS

-829 SKIAVNSTEEP
+829 SKVAINSTSEP

-848 NSYFTGTIRAKTVGS
+848 TSYFVNNVGIAGYDANYKLYTNGKSLFNGDIYLTNKGALIIYGDTVGNDVNTLISKTIGVLSYGDTGPKIDFGTSATGNQRGAIIFTDHDAAGAGVSWHFVSNQADWNVNSKRFVAKTSITIGQNLPNTNYNLYVNGS
-863 SWIDGQKGTDRSAL
+863 T
-877 LVTDATDSD
+877 
-886 SYWPWISHHNISSK
+886 
-900 RYFSL
+900 
-905 GQLANSIYLIGTT
+905 YL
-918 DTRTTNGYDYG
+918 NGILNVA
-929 WQFDF
+929 
-934 SNGVMTVPGNI
+934 STL

-993 LKSTVNN
+993 LKSTVND

-1015 SSGSIVTDGSFLHD
+1015 SSGSIITDGSYLRNIGGYNN
-1029 VSSLYVTKNDWE
+1029 SSYSLSAESAIINNYLNIAGISSSPTRYKLYV
-1041 FALGHNYTNQ
+1041 
-1051 DAYLSAD
+1051 
-1058 AGGIRI
+1058 
-1064 QFQNMDVGQTYTWIR
+1064 VGQSWISGTLWNQHLYPETTKTYNLGST
-1079 PDFIQIGKKASD
+1079 SY
-1091 GNNSAMIW
+1091 IW
-1099 TDNASGSITANGT
+1099 
-1112 IKAGSNLQL
+1112 
-1121 WTDEQGGNID
+1121 
-1131 IIDNSSTRHYQFD
+1131 
-1144 AFDGNLR
+1144 
-1151 LYSQKCSD
+1151 
-1159 NSGFLVITLLD
+1159 
-1170 ANGNTTLNNI
+1170 NNI
-1180 YGNAQH
+1180 YGNQ
-1186 LLINGVTW
+1186 
-1194 SSNWNWSGQGGQPA
+1194 
-1208 WLWGSNDGAN
+1208 LW
-1218 MYVWNPSNFSVYR
+1218 
-1231 AKELY
+1231 LY
-1236 NTDTGTNRIYCGP
+1236 NLQEGNSDVTDNTEILTSWASNNGF
-1249 NDSADGA
+1249 NDSNAIGKVYKRDAIHLYNYTISKADNRYVKKA
-1256 GGRLNNLVISSWWGV
+1256 GDTMTGNLILNNKKRLIFYTTWTGQIRAGDSDQQPWAGQALRNLVISSWYSV
-1271 SFTTGC
+1271 SFTTSC
-1277 GGTNYSGTTA
+1277 PSQVYTNTTA
-1287 VGIDCRYGNISAGGS
+1287 VGIDCRNGHIMAGG
-1302 LWISQH
+1302 IVFAKNGFSQ
-1308 NDTGGGLHLG
+1308 N
-1318 DDGGFYDFNNGYGT
+1318 
-1332 AAFSS
+1332 
-1337 GLIVARGKDQ
+1337 
-1347 NNTAIS
+1347 
-1353 LAVEG
+1353 
-1358 RGWAYSSSEAQFGVH
+1358 
-1373 CDSSGRNFYLYANG
+1373 
-1387 TNRGIFS
+1387 
-1394 AGAGSVILLHNDDI
+1394 
-1408 IHMYANSYHN
+1408 
-1418 KSDIRL
+1418 SDIRL
-1424 KQNIF
+1424 KKSITTITE
-1429 NLKQKQSINFIR
+1429 KDSINFIR
-1441 QLQPV
+1441 KVSPV
-1446 KFQFKHTDKYCF
+1446 KFQYHEEHRYSF
-1458 GFIAQDVLKVMKNF
+1458 GFIAQDILKTMSIF
-1472 NLKEKDYN
+1472 NLNENNCTLVSNNKYNSKES
-1480 LVTKPEFDPNHPEN
+1480 
-1494 ERYYDISYTELIA
+1494 YYSLSYTELIA

>member
-34 IFNSETQRRTLNPD
+34 IFNSKTQRRTLNPD

-66 VAFDLASIGAAAADH
+66 VAFDLASIGAAAAGH

-95 TGTITLLGNQY
+95 TGDIIFTNK
-106 ADSYSG
+106 D
-112 ALNANNSNIYGVNS
+112 ANRLIWTDEDKKV
-126 IYTANL
+126 
-132 ADTSAEGIHF
+132 
-142 YRTSTTVDS
+142 STTGHYATSDRVAINS
-151 LWIKN
+151 ASYPGYNLLVN
-156 GVIYFTPNRT
+156 GTT
-166 LGKTGIDYTIIHS
+166 HLQGQ
-179 GNYTDYTVKKDG
+179 
-191 TGATGNWNIN
+191 
-201 INKNA
+201 
-206 ATATKLQ
+206 TATR
-213 TPRSLWGNS
+213 T
-222 FDGSS
+222 
-227 DISGNITLKDGDQLN
+227 
-242 MQGEGDGFAFN
+242 
-253 YWDGKTTPQSTR
+253 
-265 FYDGQANQIV
+265 
-275 RFASNGN
+275 
-282 VGIGTS
+282 
-288 NPTSKLQVN
+288 
-297 GDSLF
+297 
-302 QGETVTRIVR
+302 VR
-312 PEETK
+312 PDENK
-317 KYSLGTDDYKWSALY
+317 QYSLGTNDYRWSALY
-332 VSGNAQ
+332 VAGNAQ

-360 TDDAS
+360 TGDAS
-365 DVASIEVIKTGVAG
+365 DAASIEVIKAGVAG
-379 GTQLRIQQQNDVNDV
+379 GTQLRIQQQNEANDV
-394 VNIVTQA
+394 VNIVTNA

-436 QPSPNTYVRRED
+436 QPSANTYVRREG

-456 ILYTPNKGQNPSI
+456 ILYTPNKDQNPSI

-509 SITVTGN
+509 SITVTGD

-565 EVRKWLQDGN
+565 EVRKWWQDGN

-631 QTNLGDNSYPV
+631 QTNLGDSSSPV
-642 RVSPTTSISNS
+642 RVSPTTSISNR
-653 GKCSTTFLGYGD
+653 GKYSTTFLGYGD
-665 VAGNAD
+665 VVGNAD

-739 RWRNDYWGL
+739 RWRNNYWGL

-755 SDWIRTTVNGLIPFQ
+755 SDWIRTTVNGLIPVQ
-770 SGGQGNGHSALGTS
+770 PGGQGNGHSALGTS
-784 SWYFKEAFIDTV
+784 IWYFKEAFIDTV

-812 WLNSSK
+812 WLNGSK

-848 NSYFTGTIRAKTVGS
+848 NSYFTGTIRAKTAGS
-863 SWIDGQKGTDRSAL
+863 SWLDGQKGTDRPAL
-877 LVTDATDSD
+877 LITDSTD
-886 SYWPWISHHNISSK
+886 TGDYWPWISHHNTASK

-945 QPVSTNTQTLG
+945 QPVSTNSQTLG

-985 VPTAMTYE
+985 VPAAMTYE
-993 LKSTVNN
+993 LKSTVNS
-1000 GTATRIAYYSGTNAV
+1000 GTATSIAYYSGTNVV

-1051 DAYLSAD
+1051 DASLKAD
-1058 AGGIRI
+1058 AGGIEI
-1064 QFQNMDVGQTYTWIR
+1064 AFNTTNEGQTKTQIR
-1079 PDFIQIGKKASD
+1079 PDFIYIGKKESD
-1091 GNNSAMIW
+1091 GNFHSTIT
-1099 TDNASGSITANGT
+1099 TDNASGSITMTGQLEVGD
-1112 IKAGSNLQL
+1112 KVKL

-1144 AFDGNLR
+1144 AFNGNLR

-1159 NSGFLVITLLD
+1159 NSGQVGIILLD
-1170 ANGNTTLNNI
+1170 TNGNTTLNNI

-1194 SSNWNWSGQGGQPA
+1194 SSNWNWSGQGGQPS
-1208 WLWGSNDGAN
+1208 WLWGSNDGSN

-1236 NTDTGTNRIYCGP
+1236 NTDRGTNQIRAG
-1249 NDSADGA
+1249 DSDQQPWA
-1256 GGRLNNLVISSWWGV
+1256 GQALRNLVISSWYSV
-1271 SFTTGC
+1271 SFTTSC
-1277 GGTNYSGTTA
+1277 PSQVYTNTTA
-1287 VGIDCRYGNISAGGS
+1287 VGIDCRNGHIMAGGS

-1308 NDTGGGLHLG
+1308 NDTGGGIHLG

-1353 LAVEG
+1353 LSKEG
-1358 RGWAYSSSEAQFGVH
+1358 RGWASSSSEAQFGVKS
-1373 CDSSGRNFYLYANG
+1373 DSTGRDCYLYANG
-1387 TNRGIFS
+1387 TYRGLYS
-1394 AGAGSVILLHNDDI
+1394 NGVGVVIHLYNDNTVK
-1408 IHMYANSYHN
+1408 MYANTYGN
-1418 KSDIRL
+1418 RSDIRL
-1424 KQNIF
+1424 KQNIS

-1446 KFQFKHTDKYCF
+1446 KFQFKHTNKYCF

-1494 ERYYDISYTELIA
+1494 ERYYNISYTELIA

>member
-66 VAFDLASIGAAAADH
+66 VAFDLASIGAAAAGH

-112 ALNANNSNIYGVNS
+112 ALNANNSNIYGVHS
-126 IYTANL
+126 IYTADL

-166 LGKTGIDYTIIHS
+166 LGKTGTDYTVIHS

-191 TGATGNWNIN
+191 TGATGNWDIN

-227 DISGNITLKDGDQLN
+227 NIFGNIILKNGDQLN
-242 MQGEGDGFAFN
+242 MQGKWDGFAFN

-265 FYDGQANQIV
+265 FYDGQYNQIV

-297 GDSLF
+297 GNSLF

-360 TDDAS
+360 TGDAS
-365 DVASIEVIKTGVAG
+365 DAASIEVIKAGASG
-379 GTQLRIQQQNDVNDV
+379 GTQLRIQQQNDANDV
-394 VNIVTQA
+394 VNIVTNA

-436 QPSPNTYVRRED
+436 QPSANTYVRREG

-509 SITVTGN
+509 SITVTGD

-553 HDSGTSSMWLIY
+553 HNSGTSSMWLIY
-565 EVRKWLQDGN
+565 EVRKWLWDGN

-594 TSAAGSG
+594 TSAVGSG

-631 QTNLGDNSYPV
+631 QTNLGDSSYPV
-642 RVSPTTSISNS
+642 RVSPTTSISNR
-653 GKCSTTFLGYGD
+653 GKYSTTFLGYGD

-699 DQSSGG
+699 NQSSGG
-705 SVEFRRNNPSNGKL
+705 SIEFRGNNPSNGKL
-719 SIKVNGRF
+719 SIKVDGRF

-739 RWRNDYWGL
+739 RLRNNYWGL

-755 SDWIRTTVNGLIPFQ
+755 SDQIRTTVNGLIPFQ

-796 NGTNLYL
+796 NGTNLFL

-812 WLNSSK
+812 WLNGSK

-848 NSYFTGTIRAKTVGS
+848 TSYFVNNVGIAGYDANYKLYVNGKSYFTGTIRAKTVGS
-863 SWIDGQKGTDRSAL
+863 SWLDGQTRTDRSAL

-905 GQLANSIYLIGTT
+905 GQLNSSIYLIGTT
-918 DTRTTNGYDYG
+918 DTRTTDGYDYG

-993 LKSTVNN
+993 LKSTVNS
-1000 GTATRIAYYSGTNAV
+1000 GTATSIAYYSGTNVV

-1051 DAYLSAD
+1051 DASLKAD
-1058 AGGIRI
+1058 AGGIEI
-1064 QFQNMDVGQTYTWIR
+1064 AFNTTNEGQTKTQIK
-1079 PDFIQIGKKASD
+1079 PDFIYIGKKESD
-1091 GNNSAMIW
+1091 GNFHSTIT
-1099 TDNASGSITANGT
+1099 TDNASGSITA
-1112 IKAGSNLQL
+1112 
-1121 WTDEQGGNID
+1121 
-1131 IIDNSSTRHYQFD
+1131 
-1144 AFDGNLR
+1144 
-1151 LYSQKCSD
+1151 
-1159 NSGFLVITLLD
+1159 
-1170 ANGNTTLNNI
+1170 
-1180 YGNAQH
+1180 
-1186 LLINGVTW
+1186 
-1194 SSNWNWSGQGGQPA
+1194 
-1208 WLWGSNDGAN
+1208 
-1218 MYVWNPSNFSVYR
+1218 
-1231 AKELY
+1231 
-1236 NTDTGTNRIYCGP
+1236 
-1249 NDSADGA
+1249 
-1256 GGRLNNLVISSWWGV
+1256 
-1271 SFTTGC
+1271 
-1277 GGTNYSGTTA
+1277 
-1287 VGIDCRYGNISAGGS
+1287 GGS
-1302 LWISQH
+1302 LWVSQN
-1308 NDTGGGLHLG
+1308 NDTGGGIHLG
-1318 DDGGFYDFNNGYGT
+1318 DDGGFYDFNNGWGT
-1332 AAFSS
+1332 AAFTS
-1337 GLIVARGKDQ
+1337 GLKIARGKDQ
-1347 NNTAIS
+1347 NNTAIE
-1353 LAVEG
+1353 L
-1358 RGWAYSSSEAQFGVH
+1358 W
-1373 CDSSGRNFYLYANG
+1373 ANG
-1387 TNRGIFS
+1387 QLWTASKVAVNAALGFAEEVSIQAYNSNNRRNLYMFNNVDGRMGLYCWLGDSGLVFC
-1394 AGAGSVILLHNDDI
+1394 H
-1408 IHMYANSYHN
+1408 ANQSNYTQMWCHAYHTL
-1418 KSDIRL
+1418 SDIRL
-1424 KQNIF
+1424 KRNIQNLNQKQNI
-1429 NLKQKQSINFIR
+1429 SFIR
-1441 QLQPV
+1441 LLNPV
-1446 KFQFKHTDKYCF
+1446 EFQFKQTNKYSF
-1458 GFIAQDVLKVMKNF
+1458 GFIAQDVLKIMNKF
-1472 NLKEKDYN
+1472 NLNDKYN
-1480 LVTKPEFDPNHPEN
+1480 LVEKTLQDPSHPN
-1494 ERYYDISYTELIA
+1494 VKRYYSINYTELIA

-1514 YLDKQIEQNK
+1514 YLDKEIEKNK
-1524 QKEKELQQ
+1524 QKENKLKQ
-1532 QILKLKSQI
+1532 QISKLKSQI

-1552 VSHL
+1552 ISHL

>member
-34 IFNSETQRRTLNPD
+34 IFNSATQRRTLNPD

-66 VAFDLASIGAAAADH
+66 VAFDLASIGAAAAGH

-95 TGTITLLGNQY
+95 TGDIIFTNK
-106 ADSYSG
+106 D
-112 ALNANNSNIYGVNS
+112 ANRLIWTDEDKKV
-126 IYTANL
+126 
-132 ADTSAEGIHF
+132 
-142 YRTSTTVDS
+142 STTGHYATSDRVAINS
-151 LWIKN
+151 TSEPGYNLLVN
-156 GVIYFTPNRT
+156 GTT
-166 LGKTGIDYTIIHS
+166 HLQGQ
-179 GNYTDYTVKKDG
+179 
-191 TGATGNWNIN
+191 
-201 INKNA
+201 
-206 ATATKLQ
+206 TATR
-213 TPRSLWGNS
+213 T
-222 FDGSS
+222 
-227 DISGNITLKDGDQLN
+227 
-242 MQGEGDGFAFN
+242 
-253 YWDGKTTPQSTR
+253 
-265 FYDGQANQIV
+265 
-275 RFASNGN
+275 
-282 VGIGTS
+282 
-288 NPTSKLQVN
+288 
-297 GDSLF
+297 
-302 QGETVTRIVR
+302 VR

-317 KYSLGTDDYKWSALY
+317 KYSLGTNDYEWSALY

-350 GIYWNPYVES
+350 GIYWNPHVES
-360 TDDAS
+360 TGDAS
-365 DVASIEVIKTGVAG
+365 DAASIEVITAGVAG
-379 GTQLRIQQQNDVNDV
+379 GTQLRIQQQNDANDV
-394 VNIVTQA
+394 VNIVTNA

-436 QPSPNTYVRRED
+436 QPSANTYVRREG

-456 ILYTPNKGQNPSI
+456 ILYTPNKDQNPSI

-509 SITVTGN
+509 SITVTGD

-541 NLGSQTATYTGN
+541 NLGSKTATYTGN
-553 HDSGTSSMWLIY
+553 HPDGTSSMWLIY
-565 EVRKWLQDGN
+565 EVRKWVQDGN

-594 TSAAGSG
+594 TSAVGSG

-642 RVSPTTSISNS
+642 RVSPTTSISNR
-653 GKCSTTFLGYGD
+653 GKYSTTFLGYGD
-665 VAGNAD
+665 VVGNAD

-739 RWRNDYWGL
+739 RWRNNYWGL

-770 SGGQGNGHSALGTS
+770 SGGQGNGNSALGTS

-803 RGQTGNRLI
+803 RGQTANRLV

-829 SKIAVNSTEEP
+829 SKIAVNSIEEP

-848 NSYFTGTIRAKTVGS
+848 NSYFTGTIRAKTAGS
-863 SWIDGQKGTDRSAL
+863 SWIDGQKGTNRSAL

-1064 QFQNMDVGQTYTWIR
+1064 QFYNMDVGQTYTWIR

-1091 GNNSAMIW
+1091 GSNYGTIW

-1112 IKAGSNLQL
+1112 IKAGSKLQL
-1121 WTDEQGGNID
+1121 WTDGQGGNID

-1159 NSGFLVITLLD
+1159 NSGQVGIILLD
-1170 ANGNTTLNNI
+1170 TNGNTTLNNI

-1194 SSNWNWSGQGGQPA
+1194 SSNWNWSGQGGQPS
-1208 WLWGSNDGAN
+1208 WLWGSNDGSN

-1236 NTDTGTNRIYCGP
+1236 NTDRGTNQIYCGP
-1249 NDSADGA
+1249 NDAADGA

-1271 SFTTGC
+1271 SFTTSC
-1277 GGTNYSGTTA
+1277 AATYQNKTA
-1287 VGIDCRYGNISAGGS
+1287 VGIDCRNGHIMAGGS

-1387 TNRGIFS
+1387 SNRGIFS
-1394 AGAGSVILLHNDDI
+1394 DKVGSVILLHNDDI
-1408 IHMYANSYHN
+1408 VHMYANSYH
-1418 KSDIRL
+1418 KRSDIRL

-1429 NLKQKQSINFIR
+1429 NLKQKQSVNFIR

-1494 ERYYDISYTELIA
+1494 ERYYNISYTELIA

>member
-1 MALFK
+1 MQ
-6 ILKGQ
+6 GQ
-11 QARLPNTSKQGYAY
+11 Q
-25 YTTDKGKFY
+25 
-34 IFNSETQRRTLNPD
+34 
-48 IKITIG
+48 
-54 NQTKTSTTLSPE
+54 
-66 VAFDLASIGAAAADH
+66 
-81 NHDNRYLKLSGGTM
+81 
-95 TGTITLLGNQY
+95 
-106 ADSYSG
+106 
-112 ALNANNSNIYGVNS
+112 
-126 IYTANL
+126 
-132 ADTSAEGIHF
+132 
-142 YRTSTTVDS
+142 
-151 LWIKN
+151 
-156 GVIYFTPNRT
+156 
-166 LGKTGIDYTIIHS
+166 
-179 GNYTDYTVKKDG
+179 
-191 TGATGNWNIN
+191 
-201 INKNA
+201 
-206 ATATKLQ
+206 
-213 TPRSLWGNS
+213 
-222 FDGSS
+222 
-227 DISGNITLKDGDQLN
+227 
-242 MQGEGDGFAFN
+242 DGFAFN

-265 FYDGQANQIV
+265 FYDGHANQIV

-297 GDSLF
+297 GTTHL
-302 QGETVTRIVR
+302 QGQTATRTVR
-312 PEETK
+312 PDENK
-317 KYSLGTDDYKWSALY
+317 QYSLGTNDYRWSALY
-332 VSGNAQ
+332 VAGNAQ

-360 TDDAS
+360 TGDAS
-365 DVASIEVIKTGVAG
+365 DAASIEVIKAGVSG
-379 GTQLRIQQQNDVNDV
+379 GTQLRIQQQNDANDV
-394 VNIVTQA
+394 VNIVTNA

-413 DDTNDGP
+413 DDANDGP

-436 QPSPNTYVRRED
+436 QPSANTYVRREG

-509 SITVTGN
+509 SITVTGD

-541 NLGSQTATYTGN
+541 NLGSKTATYTGN
-553 HDSGTSSMWLIY
+553 HTNGTSSMWLIY
-565 EVRKWLQDGN
+565 EVRTQYWDGN

-589 NLCAT
+589 NLCANT
-594 TSAAGSG
+594 ISAGKSA
-601 SGKLVVY
+601 GKLVVY
-608 LRGGGTSYNISTTY
+608 LRGGTTSYNISTTY

-642 RVSPTTSISNS
+642 RVSPTTSISNR

-665 VAGNAD
+665 VVGNAD
-671 TSTIPLGFAS
+671 SATIPLGFAS

-739 RWRNDYWGL
+739 RWRNNYWGL

-755 SDWIRTTVNGLIPFQ
+755 SDWIRTPVNGLIPFQ
-770 SGGQGNGHSALGTS
+770 SGGQGNGNSALGTS

-803 RGQTGNRLI
+803 RGQTANRLV

-929 WQFDF
+929 WQFNF

-970 DTYGSTTKGVYWNAG
+970 NTYGSTTKGVYWNAG

-1000 GTATRIAYYSGTNAV
+1000 GTATRIAYYSGTNVV
-1015 SSGSIVTDGSFLHD
+1015 SSGSIVTDGSYLHN
-1029 VSSLYVTKNDWE
+1029 VSSLYVTKNDWV
-1041 FALGHNYTNQ
+1041 FDLGHNYTNQ

-1064 QFQNMDVGQTYTWIR
+1064 AFNTTNEGQTMTSIR
-1079 PDFIQIGKKASD
+1079 PDSIYIGKKDSD
-1091 GNNSAMIW
+1091 GDFHDTIT
-1099 TDNASGSITANGT
+1099 TDNASGSITMTGQL
-1112 IKAGSNLQL
+1112 KVGDKVKL
-1121 WTDEQGGNID
+1121 WTDSEGGNID
-1131 IIDNSSTRHYQFD
+1131 LIDNSSTRHYQID
-1144 AFDGNLR
+1144 AFNGNLR
-1151 LYSQKCSD
+1151 LYSQLYQND
-1159 NSGFLVITLLD
+1159 SGLLRITLLD
-1170 ANGNTTLNNI
+1170 TNGNTTLNNI
-1180 YGNAQH
+1180 YTSTIYA
-1186 LLINGVTW
+1186 
-1194 SSNWNWSGQGGQPA
+1194 SNWFRSQGDSGWYNQNYDGGWYMSDSTWIRSFHNKSLYTGTGTIRSEREIQSTSIGGVCQFRA
-1208 WLWGSNDGAN
+1208 IGGAYGAMLRNDGADTWILLTN
-1218 MYVWNPSNFSVYR
+1218 AWDQYGSWNGLRPFRINNGSGGVYIQTSLIYQHFTPVGNLYVGWN
-1231 AKELY
+1231 E
-1236 NTDTGTNRIYCGP
+1236 G
-1249 NDSADGA
+1249 
-1256 GGRLNNLVISSWWGV
+1256 SSPALTASYG
-1271 SFTTGC
+1271 
-1277 GGTNYSGTTA
+1277 GTTA
-1287 VGIDCRYGNISAGGS
+1287 SGSGNVITEARMRAAIANKHGS
-1302 LWISQH
+1302 
-1308 NDTGGGLHLG
+1308 DRR
-1318 DDGGFYDFNNGYGT
+1318 
-1332 AAFSS
+1332 
-1337 GLIVARGKDQ
+1337 V
-1347 NNTAIS
+1347 
-1353 LAVEG
+1353 
-1358 RGWAYSSSEAQFGVH
+1358 
-1373 CDSSGRNFYLYANG
+1373 
-1387 TNRGIFS
+1387 
-1394 AGAGSVILLHNDDI
+1394 
-1408 IHMYANSYHN
+1408 
-1418 KSDIRL
+1418 
-1424 KQNIF
+1424 KQNIRDLSIQTIKKIYMNF
-1429 NLKQKQSINFIR
+1429 KPVRYEFKQGA
-1441 QLQPV
+1441 LA
-1446 KFQFKHTDKYCF
+1446 DKYAPGERF
-1458 GFIAQDVLKVMKNF
+1458 GYIAQDMESSFLKYGVNPGQLVYHQHNIDKTSKLYSYLGEC
-1472 NLKEKDYN
+1472 NLYTIDYEN
-1480 LVTKPEFDPNHPEN
+1480 LHALHTLMIQQHD
-1494 ERYYDISYTELIA
+1494 S
-1507 PTIKAVQ
+1507 
-1514 YLDKQIEQNK
+1514 QIEQLKKQNK
-1524 QKEKELQQ
+1524 KLQQ
-1532 QILKLKSQI
+1532 QI

>member
-34 IFNSETQRRTLNPD
+34 IFNSKTQRRTLNPD

-66 VAFDLASIGAAAADH
+66 VAFDLASIGAAAAGH

-95 TGTITLLGNQY
+95 TGTITLLGNQC

-126 IYTANL
+126 IYTADL

-142 YRTSTTVDS
+142 YRTNTTVDS

-166 LGKTGIDYTIIHS
+166 LGKTGTDYTVIHS

-191 TGATGNWNIN
+191 AGASGNWDIN

-227 DISGNITLKDGDQLN
+227 DIFGNITLKNGDQLN
-242 MQGEGDGFAFN
+242 MQGQQDGFAFN

-265 FYDGQANQIV
+265 FYDGHANQIV

-297 GDSLF
+297 GTTHL
-302 QGETVTRIVR
+302 QGQTATRTVR
-312 PEETK
+312 PDENK
-317 KYSLGTDDYKWSALY
+317 QYSLGTNDYRWSALY
-332 VSGNAQ
+332 VAGNAQ

-360 TDDAS
+360 TGNAS
-365 DVASIEVIKTGVAG
+365 DAASIEVIKAGVSG
-379 GTQLRIQQQNDVNDV
+379 GTELRIKQMNDANDV
-394 VNIVTQA
+394 VNIVTNSTKQ
-401 TTGFKHNGHTVW
+401 GFLHNGNVILNASNYTDYTVKKDGAGASGNW
-413 DDTNDGP
+413 DINAATATELQTARNINLGNDLQGGVSFNGTSDVTINASSYHCNVDSGNTSNYPWHRIARVDNISGQWIDRVAILDLHRKYNGGGYGRIKVSLRTSSTNSAVDISAVWLYRYGF
-420 GSGADAD
+420 AVDQIAIV
-427 LLDGCHGSY
+427 
-436 QPSPNTYVRRED
+436 Q
-448 NGYTKQNY
+448 NG
-456 ILYTPNKGQNPSI
+456 
-469 GSFVVT
+469 
-475 NTGDNYLRFATKTNV
+475 NTG
-490 VNQLA
+490 
-495 ESPGTLINNNGHTY
+495 
-509 SITVTGN
+509 
-516 ANTYYPVVID
+516 
-526 TPLEKEAINYVSIWK
+526 
-541 NLGSQTATYTGN
+541 SQVWA
-553 HDSGTSSMWLIY
+553 DI
-565 EVRKWLQDGN
+565 
-575 GGYLKCWYYSMPYA
+575 YLKCGAYARTTVYQVEGDRLWTLVSSSEIYDTTTTDKKGSTEVYTAPGGARAGSKTVYGVDGAITLYSMLPYGF
-589 NLCAT
+589 T
-594 TSAAGSG
+594 T
-601 SGKLVVY
+601 
-608 LRGGGTSYNISTTY
+608 
-622 KSSVSVYYQ
+622 
-631 QTNLGDNSYPV
+631 
-642 RVSPTTSISNS
+642 
-653 GKCSTTFLGYGD
+653 CST
-665 VAGNAD
+665 N
-671 TSTIPLGFAS
+671 S
-681 RNTNATW
+681 TW
-688 GNQTGTTITCW
+688 GNTIGTTITSW
-699 DQSSGG
+699 NDSTGGSIDFRRDNPSSGKM
-705 SVEFRRNNPSNGKL
+705 SV
-719 SIKVNGRF
+719 KVDGRF
-727 YGNEGSYPAMLI
+727 YGNEGVNPASLMT
-739 RWRNDYWGL
+739 NANGYWGI
-748 GNPDGDD
+748 GDPDGN
-755 SDWIRTTVNGLIPFQ
+755 SSNWIRTTTNGLIPVQ

-784 SWYFKEAFIDTV
+784 SWYFKEAFIDNI

-829 SKIAVNSTEEP
+829 SKVAINSTSEP

-848 NSYFTGTIRAKTVGS
+848 TSYFVNNVGIAGYNANYKLYTNGKSLFNGDIYLTNKGALIIYGDTVGNDVNTLISKTVGVLS
-863 SWIDGQKGTDRSAL
+863 YGDTGPKIDFGTSATGNQRGAIIFTDHDAAGAGVSWHFVSNQADWN
-877 LVTDATDSD
+877 V
-886 SYWPWISHHNISSK
+886 NSK
-900 RYFSL
+900 RFVAKTSITI
-905 GQLANSIYLIGTT
+905 GQNLPNTNYNLYVNGSTYL
-918 DTRTTNGYDYG
+918 NGILNVA
-929 WQFDF
+929 
-934 SNGVMTVPGNI
+934 STL
-945 QPVSTNTQTLG
+945 QPTSTNTQTLG

-1000 GTATRIAYYSGTNAV
+1000 GIATRIAYYSGTNAV

-1029 VSSLYVTKNDWE
+1029 VSSLYV
-1041 FALGHNYTNQ
+1041 
-1051 DAYLSAD
+1051 
-1058 AGGIRI
+1058 
-1064 QFQNMDVGQTYTWIR
+1064 
-1079 PDFIQIGKKASD
+1079 
-1091 GNNSAMIW
+1091 
-1099 TDNASGSITANGT
+1099 SGSITA
-1112 IKAGSNLQL
+1112 
-1121 WTDEQGGNID
+1121 
-1131 IIDNSSTRHYQFD
+1131 
-1144 AFDGNLR
+1144 
-1151 LYSQKCSD
+1151 
-1159 NSGFLVITLLD
+1159 
-1170 ANGNTTLNNI
+1170 NNI

-1208 WLWGSNDGAN
+1208 WLWGSNDGSN

-1236 NTDTGTNRIYCGP
+1236 NTDVSGTNQIYCGP
-1249 NDSADGA
+1249 NDAADGA
-1256 GGRLNNLVISSWWGV
+1256 GGRLNNLVISSWQGV
-1271 SFTTGC
+1271 SFTTSC
-1277 GGTNYSGTTA
+1277 AATYQNKTA
-1287 VGIDCRYGNISAGGS
+1287 VGIDCRNGHISAGGS
-1302 LWISQH
+1302 LWISQ
-1308 NDTGGGLHLG
+1308 NGDTGGGIHLA
-1318 DDGGFYDFNNGYGT
+1318 DDGGFYNFNNGYGT

-1347 NNTAIS
+1347 NNTAINLS
-1353 LAVEG
+1353 SAG
-1358 RGWAYSSSEAQFGVH
+1358 RGWAYSSSEAQFAVQ
-1373 CDSSGRNFYLYANG
+1373 CDSAGDIYLYANG
-1387 TNRGIFS
+1387 TYRGIYS
-1394 AGAGSVILLHNDDI
+1394 TNVGPVIMIHNDNTV
-1408 IHMYANSYHN
+1408 HMSANAYHN

-1429 NLKQKQSINFIR
+1429 NLKQKQSVNFIR

-1494 ERYYDISYTELIA
+1494 ERYYNISYTELIA

>member
-11 QARLPNTSKQGYAY
+11 QARLPNASKQGYAY

-66 VAFDLASIGAAAADH
+66 VAFDLASIGAAAAGH

-95 TGTITLLGNQY
+95 TGDIIFTNK
-106 ADSYSG
+106 D
-112 ALNANNSNIYGVNS
+112 ANRLIWTDEDKKV
-126 IYTANL
+126 
-132 ADTSAEGIHF
+132 
-142 YRTSTTVDS
+142 STT
-151 LWIKN
+151 
-156 GVIYFTPNRT
+156 GHY
-166 LGKTGIDYTIIHS
+166 
-179 GNYTDYTVKKDG
+179 
-191 TGATGNWNIN
+191 ATSDRVAIN
-201 INKNA
+201 
-206 ATATKLQ
+206 
-213 TPRSLWGNS
+213 S
-222 FDGSS
+222 
-227 DISGNITLKDGDQLN
+227 
-242 MQGEGDGFAFN
+242 
-253 YWDGKTTPQSTR
+253 
-265 FYDGQANQIV
+265 
-275 RFASNGN
+275 ASYPGYN
-282 VGIGTS
+282 
-288 NPTSKLQVN
+288 LLVN
-297 GDSLF
+297 GTTLF

-350 GIYWNPYVES
+350 GIYWNPHVES
-360 TDDAS
+360 TGDAS
-365 DVASIEVIKTGVAG
+365 DAASIEVITAGVAG

-394 VNIVTQA
+394 VNIVTNA

-427 LLDGCHGSY
+427 LLDGYHGSY
-436 QPSPNTYVRRED
+436 QPSANTYVRREG

-509 SITVTGN
+509 SITVTGD

-553 HDSGTSSMWLIY
+553 HDNGTSSMWLIY
-565 EVRKWLQDGN
+565 EVRNWQWDGN

-631 QTNLGDNSYPV
+631 QTNLGDSSSPV
-642 RVSPTTSISNS
+642 NVSPTTSIGNG
-653 GKCSTTFLGYGD
+653 GKYSTTFLGYGD

-681 RNTNATW
+681 RDTNPTW
-688 GNQTGTTITCW
+688 GEQTGSTITCW
-699 DQSSGG
+699 DDSSGG

-719 SIKVNGRF
+719 SIKVDGRF

-739 RWRNDYWGL
+739 RWRNNYWGL

-755 SDWIRTTVNGLIPFQ
+755 FDWIRTTINGLIPFQ

-796 NGTNLYL
+796 NGTNLFL

-812 WLNSSK
+812 WLNGSK

-829 SKIAVNSTEEP
+829 SKVAINSTSEP

-848 NSYFTGTIRAKTVGS
+848 TSYLNGI
-863 SWIDGQKGTDRSAL
+863 L
-877 LVTDATDSD
+877 NVTST
-886 SYWPWISHHNISSK
+886 
-900 RYFSL
+900 L
-905 GQLANSIYLIGTT
+905 
-918 DTRTTNGYDYG
+918 
-929 WQFDF
+929 
-934 SNGVMTVPGNI
+934 
-945 QPVSTNTQTLG
+945 QPTSTNTQTLG

-993 LKSTVNN
+993 LKSTVNS
-1000 GTATRIAYYSGTNAV
+1000 GTAARIAYYSGTNAV
-1015 SSGSIVTDGSFLHD
+1015 SSGSIVTDGSYLRNIGGYNN
-1029 VSSLYVTKNDWE
+1029 SSYSLSAESAIINNYLNIAGISSSPTRYKLYV
-1041 FALGHNYTNQ
+1041 
-1051 DAYLSAD
+1051 
-1058 AGGIRI
+1058 
-1064 QFQNMDVGQTYTWIR
+1064 VGQSWI
-1079 PDFIQIGKKASD
+1079 K
-1091 GNNSAMIW
+1091 
-1099 TDNASGSITANGT
+1099 GT
-1112 IKAGSNLQL
+1112 L
-1121 WTDEQGGNID
+1121 WT
-1131 IIDNSSTRHYQFD
+1131 
-1144 AFDGNLR
+1144 
-1151 LYSQKCSD
+1151 
-1159 NSGFLVITLLD
+1159 
-1170 ANGNTTLNNI
+1170 
-1180 YGNAQH
+1180 QH
-1186 LLINGVTW
+1186 LYPKANQSYNL
-1194 SSNWNWSGQGGQPA
+1194 
-1208 WLWGSNDGAN
+1208 GSNDYKWKGIHAN
-1218 MYVWNPSNFSVYR
+1218 QLW
-1231 AKELY
+1231 LY
-1236 NTDTGTNRIYCGP
+1236 NLQEGDSDITDNTEILTSYASNNGFADSNAVGKVYKRDAIHLYNYTISKADNHYVKKAGDTMTGNLNFNNRRACYIGNGSY
-1249 NDSADGA
+1249 DAADGA
-1256 GGRLNNLVISSWWGV
+1256 GGSLNNLVISSWWGV
-1271 SFTTGC
+1271 SFTTSCDGA
-1277 GGTNYSGTTA
+1277 TYQNKTA
-1287 VGIDCRYGNISAGGS
+1287 VGIDCRYGKISAGGS
-1302 LWISQH
+1302 LWINQ
-1308 NDTGGGLHLG
+1308 NNGGGGGIHLANH
-1318 DDGGFYDFNNGYGT
+1318 GGFYDFNNGYGT
-1332 AAFSS
+1332 AAFGA

-1353 LAVEG
+1353 LSSG
-1358 RGWAYSSSEAQFGVH
+1358 GQGWASSSSEAQFGVQ
-1373 CDSSGRNFYLYANG
+1373 CDSTGKNFYLYAND
-1387 TNRGIFS
+1387 TNRGIYS
-1394 AGAGSVILLHNDDI
+1394 ANVGSVIVLHNDDDTV
-1408 IHMYANSYHN
+1408 HMYANSYHN
-1418 KSDIRL
+1418 RSDIRL

-1429 NLKQKQSINFIR
+1429 NLKQKQSVNFIR

-1472 NLKEKDYN
+1472 NLKEEDYN

-1494 ERYYDISYTELIA
+1494 ERYYNISYTELIA